1 MSYDSIETTR
11 FPISKAV
18 TCLCHFQ
25 IKIDLNKSK
34 LKSQQETHDVKL
46 TVLIYHTYV
55 IENLCMILKTK
66 YEIKFYMTICDC
78 ISSI

>member
-11 FPISKAV
+11 FPILKAV

-34 LKSQQETHDVKL
+34 LKSQQETRDMKL
-46 TVLIYHTYV
+46 TVLIYHTYM
-55 IENLCMILKTK
+55 L
-66 YEIKFYMTICDC
+66 
-78 ISSI
+78 